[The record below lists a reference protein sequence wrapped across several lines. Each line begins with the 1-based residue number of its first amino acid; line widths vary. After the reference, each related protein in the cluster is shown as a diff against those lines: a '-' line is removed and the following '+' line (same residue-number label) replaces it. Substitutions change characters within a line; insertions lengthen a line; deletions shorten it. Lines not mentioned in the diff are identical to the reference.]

1 MKEKWCKSALTISR
15 LPGIDYSL
23 NPYVGCQHGCV
34 YCYVP
39 NVIHVDR
46 NEWHS
51 TIYAKVNI
59 ASMLRKELKVRRRGV
74 VGISTSTDAYQP
86 AERKY
91 ELTRNCLLLLA
102 KHDWPVDILTKSDMV
117 LRDADILTKMSHVKV
132 GFTITTLNDEMR
144 KYLEPNAPSIERRL
158 RALEQLSEMEIYTYV
173 FAGPLFPFPEYEIKE
188 YLEAFIDAGA
198 REIILDN
205 FHLKEGVMDAVHD
218 ALPPE
223 MREWFMGGLNRKY
236 VEKVFLEMVK
246 LSDGRVEIRRAF

>member
-39 NVIHVDR
+39 NVLR
-46 NEWHS
+46 MEREEWKHNL
-51 TIYAKVNI
+51 YAKINMPAV
-59 ASMLRKELKVRRRGV
+59 LRKELKVKRRGV

-91 ELTRNCLLLLA
+91 EITRNCLLLLA
-102 KHDWPVDILTKSDMV
+102 KYDWPVDILTKSDMV
-117 LRDADILTKMSHVKV
+117 LRDVDILTKMSHVKV
-132 GFTITTLNDEMR
+132 GFTIPTLNDEMR
-144 KYLEPNAPSIERRL
+144 KHLEPNAPSIERRL
-158 RALEQLSEMEIYTYV
+158 KALKQLSEMEIYTYV
-173 FAGPLFPFPEYEIKE
+173 FAGPLFPLPEYEIRE
-188 YLEAFIDAGA
+188 YLEAFIDVGA

-205 FHLKEGVMDAVHD
+205 FHLKEGVMDAVRD

-223 MREWFMGGLNRKY
+223 MREWFMGELNRKY
-236 VEKVFLEMVK
+236 VEKVFSEMVK
-246 LSDGRVEIRRAF
+246 LSDRRVEIRRAF